1 MSEDVR
7 LDLLKDAISESGLDG
22 QTKDALADD
31 LRYAQTI
38 NGTDNEALQGI
49 KRLVI
54 GGIRRELLAHDR
66 TMKAVQAHE
75 HSCAERSAALSADFS
90 QNRPA
95 SSAQVFVATVSAVA
109 TALRPIAWPLA
120 VICFSP
126 NAVEIF
132 RIVITVFSRQ

>member
-1 MSEDVR
+1 MSDDVR

-66 TMKAVQAHE
+66 TMKAIQAHE
-75 HSCAERSAALSADFS
+75 SKCSARFGGAEPVKPAAKWLVLLTPW
-90 QNRPA
+90 R
-95 SSAQVFVATVSAVA
+95 
-109 TALRPIAWPLA
+109 WPLA
-120 VICFSP
+120 IVCFSP
-126 NAVEIF
+126 FAGDIVERVISAF
-132 RIVITVFSRQ
+132 R

>member
-1 MSEDVR
+1 MSDDVR

-66 TMKAVQAHE
+66 TMKAIDAHE
-75 HSCAERSAALSADFS
+75 HSCAERSAALSADFNP
-90 QNRPA
+90 NRPA

-120 VICFSP
+120 IVCFSP
-126 NAVEIF
+126 NAVELV
-132 RIVITVFSRQ
+132 RIAIAAFAKQ

>member
-1 MSEDVR
+1 MSDDVR

-66 TMKAVQAHE
+66 TVKAIQAHE
-75 HSCAERSAALSADFS
+75 NGCAGRSAALSADFS
-90 QNRPA
+90 PSRLA
-95 SSAQVFVATVSAVA
+95 SGAQVFVATVSAVA
-109 TALRPIAWPLA
+109 TALRPVAWPLA
-120 VICFSP
+120 FICFSP
-126 NAVEIF
+126 NAVELV
-132 RIVITVFSRQ
+132 RIVIAAFAKQ

>member
-22 QTKDALADD
+22 QAKDALADD

-38 NGTDNEALQGI
+38 NGTKDDALQGI

-54 GGIRRELLAHDR
+54 SGVRRELLAHAR
-66 TMKAVQAHE
+66 TSKAISDGVLAGISE
-75 HSCAERSAALSADFS
+75 HVKTCKGDMRLGGSRALSS
-90 QNRPA
+90 
-95 SSAQVFVATVSAVA
+95 TVIAVA
-109 TALRPIAWPLA
+109 SGLRPIAWPLA
-120 VICFSP
+120 FICFSP

-132 RIVITVFSRQ
+132 RLVINVFSKQ